1 MAEQRAP
8 STGVVRFQRPA
19 LIVGI
24 LGLAASAIGWF
35 IDPQEF
41 FRGYLP
47 SFVFWFSIV
56 AGALAVLMLQ
66 YTTGGEWGLMIRR
79 PLGAAARTMMW
90 MLLFFVPIAIGM
102 RSEERRVGKGGR
114 CGG

>member
-8 STGVVRFQRPA
+8 TTGVVRFQRPA

-35 IDPQEF
+35 MDPQEF

-47 SFVFWFSIV
+47 SYVFWFSIV

-79 PLGAAARTMMW
+79 PLGAAARTMWLMA
-90 MLLFFVPIAIGM
+90 LLILPMILGM
-102 RSEERRVGKGGR
+102 RYLFPWA
-114 CGG
+114 